1 MDLSWSKEQ
10 LALKKEAIEFAR
22 SELNKNVV
30 ERDKNSEFLVEDW
43 LKCARFGIQGL
54 CIPPEYGGQGQD
66 LLTTILVLEG
76 LGYGC
81 EDNGLTVALNGQM
94 WSVQEPLLSF
104 GSETQKE
111 KYLPGLCCGEFLG
124 AHGMTENASGS
135 DAYSL
140 QTRAD
145 KHDGGY
151 TLNGSK
157 TMISLAPV
165 CDLAVIFATEDAK
178 LGQWGISA
186 FLVDKEMPGFRVS
199 RSWEKMGLRTVPTG
213 ELILE
218 DCFVPEE
225 YRLGPVGAGVS
236 IFNSS
241 MEWERSFIFAS
252 HVGAMERQL
261 EKTIAFAKERRR
273 LGRPI
278 GKFQ

>member
-22 SELNKNVV
+22 TELNNNVV
-30 ERDKNSEFLVEDW
+30 ERDKNSEFLVENW

-54 CIPPEYGGQGQD
+54 CIPQKYGGQGQD
-66 LLTTILVLEG
+66 VLTTILVMEG

-94 WSVQEPLLSF
+94 WSIQEPLLFF

-111 KYLPGLCCGEFLG
+111 KYLPGLCNGELIG
-124 AHGMTENASGS
+124 AHGMTEHASGS

-145 KHDGGY
+145 SQDGGY
-151 TLNGSK
+151 LLNGAK
-157 TMISLAPV
+157 IMISLAPV
-165 CDLAVIFATEDAK
+165 CDLAVVFATTDTK

-186 FLVDKEMPGFRVS
+186 FLVDKGMTGFRIS

-225 YRLGPVGAGVS
+225 NRLGPVGAG
-236 IFNSS
+236 
-241 MEWERSFIFAS
+241 
-252 HVGAMERQL
+252 
-261 EKTIAFAKERRR
+261 
-273 LGRPI
+273 
-278 GKFQ
+278 